1 MTPGPMDTGLKM
13 SPSVYSMQLRTSELC
28 GWRTGGTDPTSN
40 ADAPHSHTSHPR
52 PPCHLTRAT
61 SHTVALR
68 HMCLPH
74 SGFLLWRPSPELLGL
89 RQEEEREGPSTGL
102 QQLQQPQPST
112 NLQGDPV
119 IPIFQVRT
127 PRARGMGV
135 VRGRVAGST
144 GLRSSP
150 DVCHRTSSLQTLKTA
165 LHNCREHQG
174 TKGASGVSLRARG

>member
-1 MTPGPMDTGLKM
+1 M
-13 SPSVYSMQLRTSELC
+13 
-28 GWRTGGTDPTSN
+28 
-40 ADAPHSHTSHPR
+40 
-52 PPCHLTRAT
+52 
-61 SHTVALR
+61 
-68 HMCLPH
+68 
-74 SGFLLWRPSPELLGL
+74 
-89 RQEEEREGPSTGL
+89 GL

-112 NLQGDPV
+112 NLHGDPV

-144 GLRSSP
+144 GLPSSP
-150 DVCHRTSSLQTLKTA
+150 DVCHRTSALQTLKTA

>member
-1 MTPGPMDTGLKM
+1 MDTGFKM
-13 SPSVYSMQLRTSELC
+13 FPSQFIPCSSGPQFC
-28 GWRTGGTDPTSN
+28 GWRTGSTDPTSN
-40 ADAPHSHTSHPR
+40 TDALHSHTSHPR
-52 PPCHLTRAT
+52 PPCHPTRAA

-68 HMCLPH
+68 HICLPH
-74 SGFLLWRPSPELLGL
+74 SGFLPWRPSPELLGL
-89 RQEEEREGPSTGL
+89 RQEEGREGPSTGL
-102 QQLQQPQPST
+102 QQLRQPQPST
-112 NLQGDPV
+112 NLHGDPV

-144 GLRSSP
+144 GLPSSP
-150 DVCHRTSSLQTLKTA
+150 DVCHRTSALQTLKTA

>member
-1 MTPGPMDTGLKM
+1 MDTGLKM

-40 ADAPHSHTSHPR
+40 ADAPHSRTSHPR
-52 PPCHLTRAT
+52 PPCHPTRAT

-68 HMCLPH
+68 HICLPH

-89 RQEEEREGPSTGL
+89 RQEEGREGPSTGL

-144 GLRSSP
+144 GLPSSP
-150 DVCHRTSSLQTLKTA
+150 DVCHRTSALQTLKTA